1 MLQNL
6 NHTQQIC
13 LHENGHSLVSSSLV
27 EYLIIKSNFKRRKQ
41 IRNLRVIFYFPV
53 YGSLLKA
60 IQLRVTKGFSLQVPS
75 LAANIMILKK
85 P

>member
-6 NHTQQIC
+6 NHAQQIC
-13 LHENGHSLVSSSLV
+13 LHENGQSLLISSLV

-41 IRNLRVIFYFPV
+41 IRNLRIIFNFPV
-53 YGSLLKA
+53 YGNSLKA
-60 IQLRVTKGFSLQVPS
+60 VQLRVTKGFSLQVPS